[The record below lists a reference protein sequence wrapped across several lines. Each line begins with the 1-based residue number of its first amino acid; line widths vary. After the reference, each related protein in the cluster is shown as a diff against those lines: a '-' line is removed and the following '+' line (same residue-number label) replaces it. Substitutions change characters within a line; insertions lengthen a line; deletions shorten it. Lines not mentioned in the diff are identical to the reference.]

1 MVLSYNALT
10 AGFQLKLQGAYS
22 YDITLGGDARGNI
35 TRIDNALSHIEKDLE
50 RSKQVLEDIKVAAVT
65 VNPFSPHGYSFDRD
79 ELRSAVQ
86 KALPEL
92 PVIDVRV
99 GGLDL

>member
-1 MVLSYNALT
+1 VLPNPTRVFVSAQRWQ
-10 AGFQLKLQGAYS
+10 QLKK
-22 YDITLGGDARGNI
+22 LG
-35 TRIDNALSHIEKDLE
+35 LKV
-50 RSKQVLEDIKVAAVT
+50 QVMENIKVAAVT

-86 KALPEL
+86 AALPDL